1 MKIKKLSDLE
11 NHLPNINN
19 YYNKLKDDK
28 LREHTYLS
36 TYPEIIKFSQN
47 SQLND
52 VQTFKML
59 ALMTYAWMPRVLR
72 IDDEY
77 LVCAASQ
84 LSKAKDITKNN
95 YKEIKIQPIADCLHS
110 LVGAS
115 KILHF
120 INPEVF
126 PIWDSKIQIIVG
138 ENNNNYTMKKSENYY
153 RYVDIVYSLIENKK
167 FYSFYKKYNQA
178 NHKRLK
184 SMNIE
189 QYDVSPV
196 RAIEASI
203 FEMANNY
210 SLDVHFNRMG
220 TLQIN
225 SVSGVSIINAF

>member
-36 TYPEIIKFSQN
+36 TYPEIINFPKYTK
-47 SQLND
+47 LDD
-52 VQTFKML
+52 VQIFKML

-95 YKEIKIQPIADCLHS
+95 YKEIKIQRIADCLHS

-115 KILHF
+115 KMLHF

-126 PIWDSKIQIIVG
+126 PIWDSKIQSIVG
-138 ENNNNYTMKKSENYY
+138 ENKHMDKSDDYY
-153 RYVDIVYSLIENKK
+153 DYVKLVYSLMENKK
-167 FYSFYKKYNQA
+167 FHLFYEKYNQA

-203 FEMANNY
+203 FEMA
-210 SLDVHFNRMG
+210 
-220 TLQIN
+220 
-225 SVSGVSIINAF
+225 